1 MASKFTYDT
10 NNKLFILKPG
20 VTSLDAKTEFYS
32 AVKYDWINNAP
43 PGEAVPD
50 VNLMHHR
57 FPIES
62 IGGQPIGGGQTIS
75 PYYNLLYG
83 WRIRPAEENSALTIV
98 GNIITAE
105 GDEPFLP
112 TLGAFNTFVTYV
124 VSSNS
129 ITSETGGGG
138 LTAADVWDLTNG
150 IEPSLTPRQ
159 AMRLIAAA
167 SAGKLSGAAGPNV
180 TIRNVGDTKDR
191 IIATVDED
199 GNRTAVTTDGT

>member
-1 MASKFTYDT
+1 MAAKFTYDCT
-10 NNKLFILKPG
+10 NKLFILKPG

-32 AVKYDWINNAP
+32 AIKYDWIHDAP
-43 PGEAVPD
+43 VGESVPD
-50 VNLMHHR
+50 IRLMHHL

-83 WRIRPAEENSALTIV
+83 WRIRPPEENSALSIV

-105 GDEPFLP
+105 GDEPFVP
-112 TLGAFNTFVTYV
+112 TVGAYNTFVTYV

-129 ITSETGGGG
+129 ITSETGAGT
-138 LTAADVWDLTNG
+138 LTADEVWDLTNG

-159 AMRLIAAA
+159 AMRLFAAA
-167 SAGKLSGAAGPNV
+167 LAGKTSIADGVRTFRDVA
-180 TIRNVGDTKDR
+180 DTKDR
-191 IIATVDED
+191 ITVEVDGT
-199 GNRTAVTTDGT
+199 GNRTATTVDGS

>member
-10 NNKLFILKPG
+10 DNKLFIVKSG
-20 VTSLDAKTEFYS
+20 VTSIDARDEFYS
-32 AVKYDWINNAP
+32 AVKYDWLHDAP
-43 PGEAVPD
+43 VGEAVPD
-50 VNLMHHR
+50 LVLMHHR

-83 WRIRPAEENSALTIV
+83 WRIRPAEESAALTVI

-105 GDEPFLP
+105 GDEPFVP
-112 TLGAFNTFVTYV
+112 TIGAYNTFVTYV

-129 ITSETGGGG
+129 ITSETGGTG
-138 LTAADVWDLTNG
+138 LTAAEVWDLTNG

-159 AMRLIAAA
+159 AMRLLAAA
-167 SAGKLSGAAGPNV
+167 SAGKLSGAAGPTV
-180 TIRNVGDTKDR
+180 SIRNVGDTKDR
-191 IIATVDED
+191 ITATVDED
-199 GNRTAVTTDGT
+199 GNRIDIVTDVT